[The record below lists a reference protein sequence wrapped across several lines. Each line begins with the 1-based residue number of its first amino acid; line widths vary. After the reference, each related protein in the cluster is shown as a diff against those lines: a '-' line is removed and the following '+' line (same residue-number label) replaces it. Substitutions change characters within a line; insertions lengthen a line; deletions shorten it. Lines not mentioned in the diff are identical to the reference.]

1 MEEVDALFKRNQ
13 DMSGSIF
20 VGTFLETD
28 FQVCTMMREKLLG
41 NESDQ

>member
-20 VGTFLETD
+20 AGTFLETD
-28 FQVCTMMREKLLG
+28 FQVCAMMREKLLG
-41 NESDQ
+41 DESDQ